1 MSRLYNTNSPLSRE
15 ERINVNNTWQDI
27 LLRFANLQRQINILA
42 GGAEVDEL
50 LQRLNDAVESANKAV
65 QQSIETNNTT
75 LKEALASVSQKLVH
89 VNKAIAEAN
98 SARPEA
104 NTAKQ
109 GALDATEQVQT
120 ALASMQLMV
129 KNMGSRG
136 NWNNTT
142 QYYKNNLVF
151 FNGSSFIALQDNLG
165 KTPPSDIQSNV
176 YWSLF
181 ANQGPVGKSAYEL
194 AVENGFQGT
203 MKEWLESLK
212 GLRGPQGLPGQRGP
226 QGSPGPPGPQGPPG
240 PPGET
245 QHAVN
250 FNQQIQTLQTTVNQL
265 NEKKANKKL
274 PDSIQCT
281 LQAGWSHQ
289 RTAPLIYYKDDFGIV
304 HVQGQIIQS
313 GTPSHN
319 VCTVLPVG
327 FRPRSDVDRRQEVVA
342 IGYKFNHRAVN
353 VPPIVTNIS
362 IERSGFIHCDTQ
374 FDKIAMAFSFRTD

>member
-1 MSRLYNTNSPLSRE
+1 MHNTENPISNAERMKLNENWQRIISGYSYLQQQIKMLSGS
-15 ERINVNNTWQDI
+15 T
-27 LLRFANLQRQINILA
+27 
-42 GGAEVDEL
+42 EVDEL
-50 LQRLNDAVESANKAV
+50 LQRLNQAVDNANTTV

-75 LKEALASVSQKLVH
+75 LQEALSTISQKLVQ
-89 VNKAIAEAN
+89 VNKAITEAN
-98 SARPEA
+98 SARPEV

-109 GALDATEQVQT
+109 GALAASEQVQT
-120 ALASMQLMV
+120 ALASLELMV

-142 QYYKNNLVF
+142 QYYKNNLVL

-176 YWSLF
+176 YWSML
-181 ANQGPVGKSAYEL
+181 AKQGPAGKSAYEL
-194 AVENGFQGT
+194 AVENGFKGT
-203 MKEWLESLK
+203 MKEWIESLK
-212 GLRGPQGLPGQRGP
+212 GLRGPK
-226 QGSPGPPGPQGPPG
+226 GPQGPPG
-240 PPGET
+240 PRGET

-250 FNQQIQTLQTTVNQL
+250 FNQEIQTLQTTVNQL

-274 PDSIQCT
+274 SDSIQCT

-289 RTAPLIYYKDDFGIV
+289 RKAPLIYYKDDFGIV
-304 HVQGQIIQS
+304 HVQGEIINS
-313 GTPSHN
+313 GSQSHN

-353 VPPIVTNIS
+353 VSPIVTTIS